1 MSTSTPALRLRSVT
15 GVGVLIEASK
25 TLNPKNMLKVAILT
39 GGNVAERSV
48 SLKSA
53 QTVFKHLDEQKYEK
67 YVIELNGTVFSEQ
80 QTGAVVNLNDF
91 SLPTA
96 NGTIKF
102 DLVYQMLHG
111 HPAEDGC
118 LQGYF
123 EVLGIPYTGCDV
135 MASAI
140 TFNKQACKDFLR
152 SHNIPMAPS
161 KVLRKGEAINWAELE
176 AMGIP
181 VFVKPNKN
189 GSSYGAS
196 KVSAP
201 DQLAGAIDHAFVYDD
216 EVVVEGFLKGS
227 EFSNGVLRRDAEV
240 VVLPITEIV
249 PHNEFFDFKAKYENQ
264 SQEIT
269 PARLSAEQTALVQRQ
284 TKLIYEALGCRGI
297 CRFDYILVGETFF
310 FLEANTI
317 PGMSEQSIV
326 PQQAQAFG
334 WTITELLDAAVNE
347 ALARRFVNATNS

>member
-1 MSTSTPALRLRSVT
+1 
-15 GVGVLIEASK
+15 
-25 TLNPKNMLKVAILT
+25 MLKVAILT

-91 SLPTA
+91 SLPTP

-269 PARLSAEQTALVQRQ
+269 PARLSAEQTALVQSQ

-326 PQQAQAFG
+326 PQQARAQG

-347 ALARRFVNATNS
+347 ALARRFVNATHS

>member
-1 MSTSTPALRLRSVT
+1 
-15 GVGVLIEASK
+15 
-25 TLNPKNMLKVAILT
+25 MLKVAILT

-53 QTVFKHLDEQKYEK
+53 QTVFKHLDDLKYEK

-91 SLPTA
+91 TLPTP
-96 NGTIKF
+96 NGAIKF

-140 TFNKQACKDFLR
+140 TFNKQACKDFLC

-161 KVLRKGEAINWAELE
+161 KVLRKGESINWAELE
-176 AMGIP
+176 ALGIP

-196 KVSAP
+196 KVNAP
-201 DQLAGAIDHAFVYDD
+201 DQLAGAIDHAFEYDD
-216 EVVVEGFLKGS
+216 EVVVEGFLKGN
-227 EFSNGVLRRDAEV
+227 EFSNGVLRRDGEI

-269 PARLSAEQTALVQRQ
+269 PARLSAEQTALVQSQ

-297 CRFDYILVGETFF
+297 CRFDYIQVGDTFF

-326 PQQAQAFG
+326 PQQARAYG
-334 WTITELLDAAVNE
+334 WTITELLDAAVDE
-347 ALARRFVNATNS
+347 ALAR

>member
-1 MSTSTPALRLRSVT
+1 
-15 GVGVLIEASK
+15 
-25 TLNPKNMLKVAILT
+25 MLKVAILT

-53 QTVFKHLDEQKYEK
+53 ETVRKHLNDQKYEK
-67 YVIELNGTVFSEQ
+67 YVIELNGTQFTEQ
-80 QTGAVVNLNDF
+80 GTGVVVNLNDF
-91 SLPTA
+91 SLPTP
-96 NGTIKF
+96 NGNIKF

-123 EVLGIPYTGCDV
+123 EVLGIPYTGCEV

-161 KVLRKGEAINWAELE
+161 KVLRKGETINWVELE
-176 AMGIP
+176 AMGVP

-196 KVSAP
+196 KVNTP
-201 DQLAGAIDHAFVYDD
+201 DQLAGAIEHAFVYDD
-216 EVVVEGFLKGS
+216 EVVVEGFLKGT
-227 EFSNGVLRRDAEV
+227 EFSNGVLRRNGEV

-269 PARLSAEQTALVQRQ
+269 PARLTPEQTAQVQAQ
-284 TKLIYEALGCRGI
+284 TKLIYEAVGCRGI
-297 CRFDYILVGETFF
+297 CRFDYILVGDTFF

-326 PQQAQAFG
+326 PQQARAHG
-334 WTITELLDAAVNE
+334 WSITELLDAAVDE
-347 ALARRFVNATNS
+347 ALERQAMKLSVGN

>member
-1 MSTSTPALRLRSVT
+1 MW
-15 GVGVLIEASK
+15 VLGRFKPRNPQILAPHH
-25 TLNPKNMLKVAILT
+25 LNPNTMLKVAIIT

-53 QTVFKHLDEQKYEK
+53 ETVRKHLDDQKYEK
-67 YVIELNGTVFSEQ
+67 YVIELNGTTFTEQ
-80 QTGAVVNLNDF
+80 RSGTAVNLNDF
-91 SLPTA
+91 SLPTP
-96 NGTIKF
+96 NGVIKF

-161 KVLRKGEAINWAELE
+161 RVLRKGEEINWAELE
-176 AMGIP
+176 ELGIP

-201 DQLAGAIDHAFVYDD
+201 DQLAGAFEHAFVYDD
-216 EVVVEGFLKGS
+216 EVVVEGFLKGN
-227 EFSNGVLRRDAEV
+227 EFSNGVLRRNGEV

-269 PARLSAEQTALVQRQ
+269 PARLSPEQTAKVQAQ

-297 CRFDYILVGETFF
+297 CRFDYIQVGETFY

-326 PQQAQAFG
+326 PQQARAHG
-334 WTITELLDAAVNE
+334 WTITELLDAAVE
-347 ALARRFVNATNS
+347 EVLVREKLKKSTTN

>member
-1 MSTSTPALRLRSVT
+1 
-15 GVGVLIEASK
+15 
-25 TLNPKNMLKVAILT
+25 MLKIAILT

-53 QTVFKHLDEQKYEK
+53 ETVRKHLDDQKYEK
-67 YVIELNGTVFSEQ
+67 YVIELNGTQFTDQ
-80 QTGAVVNLNDF
+80 ATGAVVNLNDF
-91 SLPTA
+91 SLPTPE
-96 NGTIKF
+96 GVIKF

-135 MASAI
+135 MSSAI

-152 SHNIPMAPS
+152 SRNVPMAPS
-161 KVLRKGEAINWAELE
+161 VVLRKGETINWGILE
-176 AMGIP
+176 NMGVP

-196 KVSAP
+196 KVNEP
-201 DQLAGAIDHAFVYDD
+201 QQLAGAIEHAFVYDD
-216 EVVVEGFLKGS
+216 EVVVEGFLKGT
-227 EFSNGVLRRDAEV
+227 EFSNGVLRRDGEV

-269 PARLSAEQTALVQRQ
+269 PARLSDGQTAEVQAQ
-284 TKLIYEALGCRGI
+284 TKLIYEVLGCRGI
-297 CRFDYILVGETFF
+297 CRFDYILVGDTFF

-326 PQQAQAFG
+326 PQQARAHG
-334 WTITELLDAAVNE
+334 WSITELLDAAVNE
-347 ALARRFVNATNS
+347 ALERKALKMQGAN

>member
-1 MSTSTPALRLRSVT
+1 MSK
-15 GVGVLIEASK
+15 I
-25 TLNPKNMLKVAILT
+25 KVAIVT

-53 QTVFKHLDEQKYEK
+53 QTVLKHLDDNKYEK
-67 YVIELNGTVFSEQ
+67 YVIELNGTSFSEQ
-80 QTGAVVNLNDF
+80 GTGAPVNLNDF
-91 SLPTA
+91 SLHKD
-96 NGTIKF
+96 GQRIQF

-123 EVLGIPYTGCDV
+123 QVMDIPYTGCGV
-135 MASAI
+135 LASAV
-140 TFNKQACKDFLR
+140 TFSKQACKDFLR
-152 SHNIPMAPS
+152 SHHIPMAPS
-161 KVLRKGEAINWAELE
+161 LVLRKGEALDWTALDQLSV
-176 AMGIP
+176 P

-196 KVSAP
+196 KVKERA
-201 DQLAGAIDHAFVYDD
+201 QLEAAIKHAFEYDD
-216 EVVVEGFLKGS
+216 EVVVEGFLDGT
-227 EFSNGVLRRDAEV
+227 EFSNGVLRVGKDV
-240 VVLPITEIV
+240 QVLPITEIV

-269 PARLSAEQTALVQRQ
+269 PARLSAEDTAKVQAQ
-284 TKLIYEALGCRGI
+284 TKLIYEVLGCAGI
-297 CRFDYILVGETFF
+297 CRFDYIKVGETFY

-326 PQQAQAFG
+326 PQQAQVQG
-334 WTITELLDAAVNE
+334 WSISELLDHAVNE
-347 ALARRFVNATNS
+347 ALAKVETAKG

>member
-1 MSTSTPALRLRSVT
+1 
-15 GVGVLIEASK
+15 
-25 TLNPKNMLKVAILT
+25 MLKVAIIT

-53 QTVFKHLDEQKYEK
+53 ETVRKHLDDQKYEK
-67 YVIELNGTVFSEQ
+67 YVIELNGTTFTEQ
-80 QTGAVVNLNDF
+80 HSGTAVNLNDF
-91 SLPTA
+91 SLTTP
-96 NGTIKF
+96 NGVIKF

-161 KVLRKGEAINWAELE
+161 KVLRKGEDINWAELE
-176 AMGIP
+176 ELGIP

-196 KVSAP
+196 KVNAP
-201 DQLAGAIDHAFVYDD
+201 DQLTGAIEHAFVYDD
-216 EVVVEGFLKGS
+216 EVVVEGFLKGN
-227 EFSNGVLRRDAEV
+227 EFSNGVLRRDGEV

-269 PARLSAEQTALVQRQ
+269 PARLSPEQTAKVQSQ

-297 CRFDYILVGETFF
+297 CRFDYIQVGETFY

-326 PQQAQAFG
+326 PQQARAQG

-347 ALARRFVNATNS
+347 ALARRFVNASLS

>member
-1 MSTSTPALRLRSVT
+1 MS
-15 GVGVLIEASK
+15 K
-25 TLNPKNMLKVAILT
+25 LKVAIVT

-53 QTVFKHLDEQKYEK
+53 ETVRKHLDDNKYEK
-67 YVIELNGTVFSEQ
+67 YVIELNGTTFSEQ
-80 QTGAVVNLNDF
+80 GTGAVVDLNDF
-91 SLPTA
+91 SL
-96 NGTIKF
+96 NKGGQRIQF

-123 EVLGIPYTGCDV
+123 QVMGIPFTGCGV
-135 MASAI
+135 LASAI
-140 TFNKQACKDFLR
+140 TFSKQACKDFLR
-152 SHNIPMAPS
+152 SHQIPMAPS
-161 KVLRKGEAINWAELE
+161 LVLRKNEALDWVALDSL
-176 AMGIP
+176 AVP

-196 KVSAP
+196 KVKERE
-201 DQLAGAIDHAFVYDD
+201 QLEAAITHAFEYDD
-216 EVVVEGFLKGS
+216 EVVVEGFLDGT
-227 EFSNGVLRRDAEV
+227 EFSNGVLRVGNDV
-240 VVLPITEIV
+240 YVLPITEIV

-269 PARLSAEQTALVQRQ
+269 PARLGAEDAAKVQAQ
-284 TKLIYEALGCRGI
+284 TKLIYEVLGCAGI
-297 CRFDYILVGETFF
+297 CRFDYIKVGETFY

-326 PQQAQAFG
+326 PQQARAEG
-334 WTITELLDAAVNE
+334 WSISELLDHAVNE
-347 ALARRFVNATNS
+347 ALAKVAVTAG

>member
-1 MSTSTPALRLRSVT
+1 
-15 GVGVLIEASK
+15 
-25 TLNPKNMLKVAILT
+25 MLKVAILT

-53 QTVFKHLDEQKYEK
+53 ETVRKHLNDQKYEK
-67 YVIELNGTVFSEQ
+67 YVIELNGTQFTEQ
-80 QTGAVVNLNDF
+80 GTGVVVNLNDF
-91 SLPTA
+91 SLPA
-96 NGTIKF
+96 PNGNIKF

-123 EVLGIPYTGCDV
+123 EVLGIPYTGCEV

-161 KVLRKGEAINWAELE
+161 KVLRKGETINWVELE
-176 AMGIP
+176 AMGVP

-196 KVSAP
+196 KVNTP
-201 DQLAGAIDHAFVYDD
+201 DQLAGAIEHAFVYDD
-216 EVVVEGFLKGS
+216 EVVVEGFLKGT
-227 EFSNGVLRRDAEV
+227 EFSNGVLRRNGEV

-269 PARLSAEQTALVQRQ
+269 PARLTPEQTAQVQAQ
-284 TKLIYEALGCRGI
+284 TKLIYEAVGCRGI
-297 CRFDYILVGETFF
+297 CRFDYILVGDTFF

-326 PQQAQAFG
+326 PQQARAHG
-334 WTITELLDAAVNE
+334 WSITELLDAAVDE
-347 ALARRFVNATNS
+347 ALERQAMKLSVGN

>member
-1 MSTSTPALRLRSVT
+1 
-15 GVGVLIEASK
+15 
-25 TLNPKNMLKVAILT
+25 MLKVAILT

-53 QTVFKHLDEQKYEK
+53 QTVFKHLDDLKYKK

-91 SLPTA
+91 SLPTPD
-96 NGTIKF
+96 GVIKF

-161 KVLRKGEAINWAELE
+161 KVLRKGESINWAELE

-201 DQLAGAIDHAFVYDD
+201 EQLAGAIDHAFEYDD
-216 EVVVEGFLKGS
+216 EVVVEGFLKGN
-227 EFSNGVLRRDAEV
+227 EFSNGVLRRDGEV

-269 PARLSAEQTALVQRQ
+269 PARLSAEQTAQVQAR

-297 CRFDYILVGETFF
+297 CRFDYIQVGDTFF

-326 PQQAQAFG
+326 PQQARAHG
-334 WTITELLDAAVNE
+334 WSITELLDAAVNE
-347 ALARRFVNATNS
+347 ALAR